1 MNFTEDNFQLSTCK
15 PFSNTPVSAIPISEG
30 LLRSTLA
37 VQVKGVRV
45 WEDFLVSVA
54 GLGGG
59 DDTFTSFNELY
70 KQLVKHG
77 YRLKL
82 LKTHLVS

>member
-1 MNFTEDNFQLSTCK
+1 M
-15 PFSNTPVSAIPISEG
+15 SAKPISEG
-30 LLRSTLA
+30 LLGSALA

-59 DDTFTSFNELY
+59 DDTFASFDELY
-70 KQLVKHG
+70 KQLVKCG
-77 YRLKL
+77 YRLKS
-82 LKTHLVS
+82 LKTYLVSHRDIHLCNAPSGHS